1 MNAAGAWPAPATAR
15 RLVLAAVRQ
24 GVVALA
30 ALVWV
35 DAAPARDAV
44 TIAPTA
50 RCDPA
55 DARGR
60 MHCVVGWDDERM
72 LAALEPQQA
81 SQWCWAAA
89 IASLVKD
96 AGIVQSQ
103 MAIVEDQFGAVLD
116 LPTTKTGLLALL
128 NRVWVDARGNTFR
141 SRATELPPGQDLRAL
156 AEQVLD
162 ELDAGRPLILGVR
175 NRAGAQG
182 HIVLLAQAH
191 FELFLN
197 QDAYRITGGKV
208 IDPAPGEGVRP
219 LYYPEFRPA
228 FVATV
233 RVESGAACPP
243 QR

>member
-1 MNAAGAWPAPATAR
+1 MGRQVESMLTWATQVFI
-15 RLVLAAVRQ
+15 LVPLRQ
-24 GVVALA
+24 GMVAFA

-35 DAAPARDAV
+35 DAAPARDAL
-44 TIAPTA
+44 TIAPSA
-50 RCDPA
+50 HCEPA

-89 IASLVKD
+89 IAALVKD
-96 AGIVQSQ
+96 AGLAHSQ
-103 MAIVEDQFGAVLD
+103 LTIVEDQFGAALD
-116 LPTTKTGLLALL
+116 LPTTKGELLALL
-128 NRVWVDARGNTFR
+128 NRVWADPRGNVFR
-141 SRATELPPGQDLRAL
+141 SRATALPPDTDLRTVADT
-156 AEQVLD
+156 VLD
-162 ELDAGRPLILGVR
+162 ELDAGRPLILGLRGRPGV
-175 NRAGAQG
+175 QG

-197 QDAYRITGGKV
+197 QDAYRLTGGKV

-219 LYYPEFRPA
+219 LYYLEFRPA

-233 RVESGAACPP
+233 RVESGVACPP
-243 QR
+243 PR

>member
-1 MNAAGAWPAPATAR
+1 V
-15 RLVLAAVRQ
+15 LVLAPLRQ
-24 GVVALA
+24 GLVAVA

-44 TIAPTA
+44 TIAPSA
-50 RCDPA
+50 HCSPA

-116 LPTTKTGLLALL
+116 LPTTKSGLLALL
-128 NRVWVDARGNTFR
+128 NRVWADPRGNVFR
-141 SRATELPPGQDLRAL
+141 SRATELPPATDLRTL
-156 AEQVLD
+156 AEPILD
-162 ELDAGRPLILGVR
+162 ELDAGRPLILGLKPR
-175 NRAGAQG
+175 PGAQG
-182 HIVLLAQAH
+182 HIALLAQAH

-197 QDAYRITGGKV
+197 QDAYRLTGGKV

-219 LYYPEFRPA
+219 LYYLEYRPA

-233 RVESGAACPP
+233 RVESGVACPP
-243 QR
+243 TR